1 MLTTLSRIGLAH
13 NASHGGTTGTASAA
27 ACLFHQH
34 GLVRSTLGVAVR
46 VAAVVA
52 SRSERHLGIVKL
64 ARPSV
69 LKATSGRVRLA
80 LLSYDGQ

>member
-34 GLVRSTLGVAVR
+34 GLDRTTLVCVVRIAS
-46 VAAVVA
+46 VVA
-52 SRSERHLGIVKL
+52 SNLERQLGIVKP
-64 ARPSV
+64 ATPSAFSK
-69 LKATSGRVRLA
+69 LRVVR
-80 LLSYDGQ
+80 